1 VSVDR
6 LYINY
11 ILTQTYG
18 HPTFI
23 EFVFTPMKPNGPG
36 IVGKDFTGRSWLAVH
51 QKLLDIW
58 HKYAGQGY
66 VYMHSVADPPQF
78 AAKRFYKGSLA
89 DSAPLVDE
97 FFAELMV
104 KNPEEISVPT
114 TEGWEDLI

>member
-1 VSVDR
+1 MSTDI
-6 LYINY
+6 LYVNQ

-18 HPTFI
+18 HPTLI
-23 EFVFTPMKPNGPG
+23 EFVFTPMKHNAPG
-36 IVGKDFTGRSWLAVH
+36 LVGQDFIGHSWLAVH
-51 QKLLDIW
+51 QKLQDIW

-66 VYMHSVADPPQF
+66 VYMQSVADPPQF

-89 DSAPLVDE
+89 DSAPLLNE

-104 KNPEEISVPT
+104 KSPEEISVPT